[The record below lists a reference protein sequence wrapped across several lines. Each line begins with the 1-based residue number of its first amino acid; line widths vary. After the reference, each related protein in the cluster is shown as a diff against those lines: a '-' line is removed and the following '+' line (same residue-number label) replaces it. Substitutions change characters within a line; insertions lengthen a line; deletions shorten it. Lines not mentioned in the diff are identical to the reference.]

1 MEVEDRKKIIKTAL
15 INSFVDDY
23 KAYKTTIEF
32 INNDLKKSKIKF
44 KYKYNDFCIE
54 FLNMTLK
61 NLENFDIFTAEGYS
75 QFYINFWQF
84 NLYNLQCMLN
94 LKLDELG
101 YKFEDFYKN
110 SDIKQKVNK
119 KYIIDI
125 KGIKNENK
133 KNK

>member
-32 INNDLKKSKIKF
+32 INNDLKKSKIKY

>member
-44 KYKYNDFCIE
+44 KYKYNDFCVE
-54 FLNMTLK
+54 FLDMTLK
-61 NLENFDIFTAEGYS
+61 NIENFDIFTAEGYS